1 MVQNQACSLPVHL
14 RRCLL
19 DRVTG
24 SLTLLRQ
31 DGSVAARLRVDD
43 GMIVGVELVSSP
55 GADGGQSKADVRS
68 AIEPLFELP
77 DMPATLESIAAD
89 ANQDSHLPIADVL
102 LEGIKSAKDTQRVTS
117 WLGDLND
124 ALELVS
130 NPFARFSESA
140 LGPAEGY
147 FLSRI
152 DRSMTVQEMLD
163 EAGIDAD
170 LALRIVCAMRY
181 AGVLVP
187 VSGGKPWTGDRE
199 SYAPPSPAGPVP
211 VPETEKHD
219 GADADELAQAF
230 YLVEEKLRSVQAGAD
245 HYAILEVERRASVDK
260 IKAGYRELAKTFH
273 PDRHAQLAAFDADIK
288 SRLEEIF
295 TALTNAYSVLGNAKE
310 REAYDAK
317 LHKTDQASG
326 VRAPTSQ
333 PVIPTPKPPPPRPP
347 PPAPPP
353 PEPKPSVAKGPV
365 KPPMPIPVVSPVPRA
380 PKPPPSSANA
390 PPTAPKPAEARP
402 VEPQSR
408 QAPPKSGP
416 TDAPEQKPAAPKA
429 PPAKPTVQPD
439 ALYDHGTAYAE
450 SGDWERAVQAL
461 KRGIEAAPEDA
472 RMHAKLGAALASL
485 HGLNKLAEA
494 SLRKALEL
502 DSNSADRFVE
512 VADVYLRFDRPE
524 DARTLFKRAYLI
536 DPENAAARS
545 ALDKLGVP
553 GLSTESQPGFFKRL
567 FRKS

>member
-24 SLTLLRQ
+24 ALTLSRQ
-31 DGSVAARLRVDD
+31 DGSVEARLLLDD
-43 GMIVGVELVSSP
+43 GMIVGVELASSP
-55 GADGGQSKADVRS
+55 GPDGGPSKGDVRS

-77 DMPATLESIAAD
+77 DMHAALESSPPD
-89 ANQDSHLPIADVL
+89 TNQDSRLPIADVL
-102 LEGIKSAKDTQRVTS
+102 LEGIKATKDTQRVTN
-117 WLGDLND
+117 WLGDRTD

-140 LGPAEGY
+140 LGPSEGY

-152 DRSMTVQEMLD
+152 DRPMTVQEMID
-163 EAGIDAD
+163 EAAIDAD
-170 LALRIVCAMRY
+170 LVLRIVCAMRY
-181 AGVLVP
+181 AGVLLP

-199 SYAPPSPAGPVP
+199 SFASALAAGPVP
-211 VPETEKHD
+211 GLELEKPD

-326 VRAPTSQ
+326 VRAPMSQ
-333 PVIPTPKPPPPRPP
+333 PVVPTPKPPPPRPAP
-347 PPAPPP
+347 PPP

-365 KPPMPIPVVSPVPRA
+365 KPPMPIPVVSPMPRA
-380 PKPPPSSANA
+380 PKPPPSAA
-390 PPTAPKPAEARP
+390 KPPPPAPKPVESRP
-402 VEPQSR
+402 VEPQSH

-416 TDAPEQKPAAPKA
+416 RDVPEQKPAAPKA
-429 PPAKPTVQPD
+429 PAAKPTVQPD
-439 ALYDHGTAYAE
+439 ALYDHGAAYAE

-485 HGLNKLAEA
+485 HGLNRLAEA
-494 SLRKALEL
+494 SLRKSLEL
-502 DSNSADRFVE
+502 DSNCADRFVE

-536 DPENAAARS
+536 DPENVAARS

-553 GLSTESQPGFFKRL
+553 ALSTESQPGFFKRL